1 MSFFDAFGDQVIVA
15 ILVGLVIE
23 RWMSWRANA
32 ERQSHLWDK
41 KRVDSIPT
49 LGTEI
54 TETKALCYSLRDGL
68 AAIVKDVD
76 RTTGAVMAVPDIIRE
91 GQKEHLKAIIDG
103 MDKTRSELV
112 RAIRDLPRA

>member
-1 MSFFDAFGDQVIVA
+1 MPFEIFGDELILA
-15 ILVGLVIE
+15 ILVGLIIE
-23 RWMSWRANA
+23 RVASWRTNA
-32 ERQSHLWDK
+32 QRQSHLWDK

-49 LGTEI
+49 LVTEI
-54 TETKALCYSLRDGL
+54 GETKALCYELRDGL

-103 MDKTRSELV
+103 MDKTRGELV
-112 RAIRDLPRA
+112 QAIRDLPRS